1 MISLNYLVMMNV
13 IPCMNVC
20 RHSFLT
26 TIPKMYVSDDVMII
40 YILNK
45 IKFPNYIKKRK
56 LIHISFPV
64 KTVFLYILNLKT
76 QH

>member
-1 MISLNYLVMMNV
+1 MMKV
-13 IPCMNVC
+13 IACMNVC
-20 RHSFLT
+20 HHSFLT
-26 TIPKMYVSDDVMII
+26 IIPKMYVSDDVMII

-64 KTVFLYILNLKT
+64 KTEYLYILKLKT
-76 QH
+76 